1 MKKIWSAWVEGR
13 KLCGRSFPERRPC
26 SWQGLSKKMSASLD
40 YILSLPPLNL
50 ISLIVDHVK
59 YLCADCMYVCVSV
72 CVVCV
77 CVRWES
83 IFLR

>member
-40 YILSLPPLNL
+40 YVLSLPPLNL

-59 YLCADCMYVCVSV
+59 YLC
-72 CVVCV
+72 VCV
-77 CVRWES
+77 CVCS
-83 IFLR
+83 LCVC